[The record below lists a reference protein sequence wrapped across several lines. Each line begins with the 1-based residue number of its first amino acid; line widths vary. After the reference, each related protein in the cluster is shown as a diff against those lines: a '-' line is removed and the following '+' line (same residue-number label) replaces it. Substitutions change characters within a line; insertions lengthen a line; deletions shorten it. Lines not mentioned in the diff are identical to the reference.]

1 MKKAFA
7 LIAFLAMTVIS
18 MAEPVISFDK
28 REWDWGSFSEDNPI
42 QKCVFTF
49 TNTGDAPLVINQA
62 VASCGCTV
70 PKFTKTPVRPGETG
84 TINVTYSGKGKVP
97 GHFRKSITVHSNGK
111 PEIVRLYIEG
121 IMTEGKA
128 ANKK

>member
-7 LIAFLAMTVIS
+7 LITFLAMTVIC

-121 IMTEGKA
+121 IMTEGKV

>member
-1 MKKAFA
+1 
-7 LIAFLAMTVIS
+7 MTITG
-18 MAEPVISFDK
+18 MADPVISFDK
-28 REWDWGSFSEDNPI
+28 NEWDWGEFSEDNPI

-49 TNTGDAPLVINQA
+49 TNTGDAPLIINQA

-111 PEIVRLYIEG
+111 PAIVRLYIEG
-121 IMTEGKA
+121 VMTEAKVV
-128 ANKK
+128 KKK

>member
-1 MKKAFA
+1 MKKVFI
-7 LIAFLAMTVIS
+7 LLSLLAMTITG
-18 MAEPVISFDK
+18 MADPVISFDK
-28 REWDWGSFSEDNPI
+28 NEWDWGEFSEDNPI

-49 TNTGDAPLVINQA
+49 TNTGDAPLIINQA

-84 TINVTYSGKGKVP
+84 NINVTYSGKGKVP

-111 PEIVRLYIEG
+111 PAIVRLYIEG
-121 IMTEGKA
+121 VMTEAKVV
-128 ANKK
+128 KKK

>member
-1 MKKAFA
+1 MKKTFLLLA
-7 LIAFLAMTVIS
+7 LFAMTVCC
-18 MAEPVISFDK
+18 MAEPVISFDNN
-28 REWDWGSFSEDNPI
+28 EWDWGTFSEDNPI

-70 PKFTKTPVRPGETG
+70 PKYTKTPIRPGETG

-97 GHFRKSITVHSNGK
+97 GHFRKFITVHTNGK
-111 PEIVRLYIEG
+111 PEMVRLYISG
-121 IMTEGKA
+121 VMTEGKA
-128 ANKK
+128 ALKK

>member
-7 LIAFLAMTVIS
+7 LIAFLAMTVVC

-28 REWDWGSFSEDNPI
+28 KEWDWGSFSEDNPI

-121 IMTEGKA
+121 IMTEGKV

>member
-7 LIAFLAMTVIS
+7 LIAFLAMTVIC

-121 IMTEGKA
+121 IMTEGKV

>member
-7 LIAFLAMTVIS
+7 LIAFLAMTVIG

-121 IMTEGKA
+121 IMTEGKV

>member
-1 MKKAFA
+1 MKKVFI
-7 LIAFLAMTVIS
+7 LLSLLAMTITG
-18 MAEPVISFDK
+18 MADPVISFDK
-28 REWDWGSFSEDNPI
+28 NEWDWGEFSEDNPI

-49 TNTGDAPLVINQA
+49 TNTGDAPLIINQA

-111 PEIVRLYIEG
+111 PAIVRLYIEG
-121 IMTEGKA
+121 VMTEAKVV
-128 ANKK
+128 KKK